1 MSTVSTVSTVS
12 PVSTVSTVS
21 TVITRCYLHLRWY
34 FLPLKNV
41 TENSF
46 RHSYDVP
53 SAYRLSWLTSLLALW
68 LGIKAVLVAR
78 LVFRQLQVT
87 LLRSRRL
94 LRIRG
99 LWSSKGEAKPSQ
111 DKEDPHQIALACSK
125 TTRKMTNNKR
135 IQTSSLPPG
144 KSYCRDG
151 ITNHCKSY
159 QINVL

>member
-1 MSTVSTVSTVS
+1 M
-12 PVSTVSTVS
+12 
-21 TVITRCYLHLRWY
+21 
-34 FLPLKNV
+34 

-111 DKEDPHQIALACSK
+111 DKEDPHQIALVCSK
-125 TTRKMTNNKR
+125 TTQKMTTAKEFKQVLSPLINLIVGTGSPITPNPIR
-135 IQTSSLPPG
+135 STSFD
-144 KSYCRDG
+144 DG
-151 ITNHCKSY
+151 YLTLELTGLS
-159 QINVL
+159 